1 MLDYNLLQKGK
12 FLLAG
17 PCVLESLDMGRKVAE
32 HLVNNSPCPVI
43 FKASFEKANRTSS
56 DSYQGPGLEVGL
68 TNLQKIKQEFGLP
81 IVTDIHLPEQA
92 KIVSEVADI
101 LQIPAF
107 LSRQTALLEAAAAT
121 GKIVNI
127 KKAQFMAAEDM
138 QGAIGKCEGNQKIL
152 LTERGTSFGYHNL
165 VVDFRS
171 FIKMKALGYP
181 VVYDVTHSM
190 QEPSSGK
197 TSGGT
202 PQYALPLA
210 RAALAT
216 GAVSGLF
223 VEVHPKPNTALCD
236 ASTMLDF
243 DKLDELFEI
252 IKKYQNQEIEERV

>member
-1 MLDYNLLQKGK
+1 MIDYSILQKK
-12 FLLAG
+12 LFLFAG
-17 PCVLESLDMGRKVAE
+17 PCVLESLDMGRRVAE
-32 HLVNNSPCPVI
+32 YLLEKAPCPVI

-56 DSYQGPGLEVGL
+56 DSYQGPGLEQGL
-68 TNLQKIKQEFGLP
+68 TNLQKIKQEFDLP

-92 KIVSEVADI
+92 KVVAEVADI

-107 LSRQTALLEAAAAT
+107 LSRQTALLQAAAAT
-121 GKIVNI
+121 GKIINI

-138 QGAIGKCEGNQKIL
+138 QGAIGKCGDNKNLL

-165 VVDFRS
+165 VVDFRN
-171 FIKMKALGYP
+171 FIKLQSFGYP

-210 RAALAT
+210 AAALAT

-223 VEVHPKPNTALCD
+223 VEAHPQPSKALCD

-243 DKLDELFEI
+243 AKLDALFDI
-252 IKKYQNQEIEERV
+252 IRKYQK

>member
-1 MLDYNLLQKGK
+1 MVDYSLLQKET

-17 PCVLESLDMGRKVAE
+17 PCVLESLEMGKKVADY
-32 HLVNNSPCPVI
+32 LVSKAPCPVV

-56 DSYQGPGLEVGL
+56 SSYQGPGLEQGL
-68 TNLQKIKQEFGLP
+68 ANLAKIKKEFGLP
-81 IVTDIHLPEQA
+81 IVTDIHLPSQA
-92 KIVSEVADI
+92 KPAAEVADI

-107 LSRQTALLEAAAAT
+107 LSRQTALLQAAAAT

-138 QGAIGKCEGNQKIL
+138 VGATCKCGKNEKIL

-171 FIKMKALGYP
+171 FIKMSALGYP

-223 VEVHPKPNTALCD
+223 VETHPQPCKALCD

-243 DKLDELFEI
+243 AQLDELFLI
-252 IKKYQNQEIEERV
+252 IKDHQKNKVRI

>member
-1 MLDYNLLQKGK
+1 MIDYGVLKKEK

-17 PCVLESLDMGRKVAE
+17 PCVLENLEMGKRVADY
-32 HLVNNSPCPVI
+32 LVQNAPCPVI

-56 DSYQGPGLEVGL
+56 DSYQGPGLEKGL
-68 TNLQKIKQEFGLP
+68 ADLQKIKQEFGVS

-92 KIVSEVADI
+92 QPAAEVADI

-107 LSRQTALLEAAAAT
+107 LSRQTALLQAAAAT

-127 KKAQFMAAEDM
+127 KKAQFMAAEDL
-138 QGAIGKCEGNQKIL
+138 QGAIEKCGENRKIL

-165 VVDFRS
+165 VVDFRN
-171 FIKMKALGYP
+171 FIKMKALDFP

-190 QEPSSGK
+190 QEPSLGK
-197 TSGGT
+197 ISGGT
-202 PQYALPLA
+202 PEYALPLA

-216 GAVSGLF
+216 GAVAGLF
-223 VEVHPKPNTALCD
+223 VEAHPSPKKALCD

-243 DKLDELFEI
+243 SQLDELFEI
-252 IKKYQNQEIEERV
+252 IKLYQNLG